1 MANTGFITS
10 LRRFSAWMCVCYAG
24 MKKTVLTPLY
34 ALGEA
39 MNWETI
45 KRAVR
50 ERSVVQVWIR
60 TTYII
65 EDNGCIVSL
74 MIWKGEQSKMK
85 TSTAR
90 VVNFEAVSDRSPV
103 REIPSGIPRM
113 KTIKE
118 ITELTG
124 LSYTLLRNLCLE
136 NKIVHIRAG
145 KKYLINYDRFV
156 DYLNGVGGA

>member
-1 MANTGFITS
+1 
-10 LRRFSAWMCVCYAG
+10 
-24 MKKTVLTPLY
+24 
-34 ALGEA
+34 
-39 MNWETI
+39 
-45 KRAVR
+45 
-50 ERSVVQVWIR
+50 
-60 TTYII
+60 
-65 EDNGCIVSL
+65 
-74 MIWKGEQSKMK
+74 MK